1 MKQRDHAGVY
11 FPPPFIYAG
20 IFLLSLWIQNRI
32 PLEVGWKHSLQ
43 ANAMGWTLIAI
54 SQLFS
59 FSALRKF
66 FITKNT
72 LNPHKPARSLAT
84 GGIYSYSR
92 NPMYF
97 GLLLLYSGL
106 AFLLGNWWTFI
117 LIPLLIVIVQLSVI
131 KKEELYLASAFG
143 EEYDDYRKRVRRWI

>member
-20 IFLLSLWIQNRI
+20 FFFLSLWIQNRI
-32 PLEVGWKHSLQ
+32 PLDVSWRHSLQ
-43 ANAMGWTLIAI
+43 AKVIGWALIVI
-54 SQLFS
+54 SQSFS

-72 LNPHKPARSLAT
+72 LNPHKPARSLET
-84 GGIYSYSR
+84 DGIYSYSR

-97 GLLLLYSGL
+97 SLLLLYSGL
-106 AFLLGNWWTFI
+106 AALLGNWWTFI
-117 LIPLLIVIVQLSVI
+117 LIPFLIVTVQLSVI
-131 KKEELYLASAFG
+131 RKEELYLASAFG
-143 EEYDDYRKRVRRWI
+143 EQYDEYRKRVRRWI

>member
-20 IFLLSLWIQNRI
+20 FFFLSLWIQKYV
-32 PLEVGWKHSLQ
+32 PLDTSWKHSLQ
-43 ANAMGWTLIAI
+43 AKLIGWALILI
-54 SQLFS
+54 SLLFN

-66 FITKNT
+66 FVTKNT

-97 GLLLLYSGL
+97 GLLILYSGL
-106 AFLLGNWWTFI
+106 AVLLGNWWTFT
-117 LIPLLIVIVQLSVI
+117 LIPLLILLVQLSVI
-131 KKEELYLASAFG
+131 RKEEVYLASAFG
-143 EEYDDYRKRVRRWI
+143 KQYDDYRKRVRRWI

>member
-20 IFLLSLWIQNRI
+20 FFFLSLWVQSRL
-32 PLEVGWKHSLQ
+32 PLDASWQHSLL
-43 ANAMGWTLIAI
+43 AKVIGWALIAI

-59 FSALRKF
+59 FSAVRKF
-66 FITKNT
+66 FVTKNT
-72 LNPHKPARSLAT
+72 LNPHKPAKSLAT

-106 AFLLGNWWTFI
+106 AFLLGNWWTFL
-117 LIPLLIVIVQLSVI
+117 LIPVLIVIVQLSVI
-131 KKEELYLASAFG
+131 KKEEEYLSSAFG
-143 EEYDDYRKRVRRWI
+143 KAFTDYRKKVRRWI

>member
-1 MKQRDHAGVY
+1 MKQKNNAGVY
-11 FPPPFIYAG
+11 VPPPFIYVAFF
-20 IFLLSLWIQNRI
+20 FLSVWMQKRI
-32 PLEVGWKHSLQ
+32 PLDQSWLHTLQ
-43 ANAMGWTLIAI
+43 ANVIGWALIAL
-54 SQLFS
+54 SLLFN

-72 LNPHKPARSLAT
+72 LNPHKPARSLET

-106 AFLLGNWWTFI
+106 AALLGNWWTFI
-117 LIPLLIVIVQLSVI
+117 LIPLLILSVQLSII
-131 KKEELYLASAFG
+131 KKEEGYLASAFG
-143 EEYDDYRKRVRRWI
+143 EVYNDYRKRVRRWI